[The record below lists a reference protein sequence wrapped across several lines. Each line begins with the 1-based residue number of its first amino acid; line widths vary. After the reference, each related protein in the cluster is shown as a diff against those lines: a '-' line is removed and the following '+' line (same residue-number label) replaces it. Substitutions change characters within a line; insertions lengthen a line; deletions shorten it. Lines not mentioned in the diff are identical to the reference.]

1 MAVRRKR
8 SAVVQDACREDLRHW
23 VDTNRKV
30 ALRVLELMEAA
41 VRDPF
46 DGLGKPEHLK
56 HMGGNVWSRR
66 ITDADRLVYEVFN
79 DRVEFLQARYH
90 Y

>member
-1 MAVRRKR
+1 MAGRMKR
-8 SAVVQDACREDLRHW
+8 VAVIQDECREDLRYW
-23 VDTNRKV
+23 VDTNRKM
-30 ALRVLELMEAA
+30 ALRVLDLMEAA
-41 VRDPF
+41 LREPYA
-46 DGLGKPEHLK
+46 GIGKPEHLK

-66 ITDADRLVYEVFN
+66 VSETDRLVYEVFD

>member
-1 MAVRRKR
+1 MAARKKR
-8 SAVVQDACREDLRHW
+8 TAVIQDECRQDLRYW
-23 VDTNRKV
+23 VDTNRKI
-30 ALRVLELMEAA
+30 ALRVLDLMGA
-41 VRDPF
+41 VLRDPYE
-46 DGLGKPEHLK
+46 GIGKPEHLK

-66 ITDADRLVYEVFN
+66 VTEADRLVYEVFD

>member
-1 MAVRRKR
+1 MAGKTKR
-8 SAVVQDACREDLRHW
+8 VAVIQDECREDLRFW
-23 VDTNRKV
+23 VDTNRKT
-30 ALRVLELMEAA
+30 ALRVLDLMEAA
-41 VRDPF
+41 LRDPYA
-46 DGLGKPEHLK
+46 GIGKPEHLK

-66 ITDADRLVYEVFN
+66 VNEADRLVYEVFG